1 MYHLYV
7 CVYFPHN
14 DQLGRTDFPH
24 NALSPQ
30 CIVGTYRWVCG
41 CDCRCSRVCCPKCV
55 DVTIGVLW
63 CVFKSVWV
71 WLQMFSGVFSR
82 VWMWLQVFSGVF
94 ADDPMFVCEV
104 MQLAVGLVDQ
114 QGARKSGKERQVATL
129 NYCGHVLD
137 VVTARHRLID
147 AAWETEILSKVSH
160 LILFDYIIIH
170 NCLHKIL

>member
-1 MYHLYV
+1 
-7 CVYFPHN
+7 
-14 DQLGRTDFPH
+14 
-24 NALSPQ
+24 
-30 CIVGTYRWVCG
+30 
-41 CDCRCSRVCCPKCV
+41 
-55 DVTIGVLW
+55 
-63 CVFKSVWV
+63 
-71 WLQMFSGVFSR
+71 
-82 VWMWLQVFSGVF
+82 
-94 ADDPMFVCEV
+94 MFVCEV